1 MTTLAKKAEF
11 TDYSTGCFEALLDNL
26 PLGVLLSNES
36 GKIWY
41 ANAFCN
47 QTFGKGLTQEVI
59 GNKLYQ
65 LEWVKKSGLENEL
78 VNLIQNDQP
87 FLKESI
93 RIKNLDGEELKIK
106 IEATSLKNEKGET
119 KAFVCF
125 MEDVSEKE
133 KLQRNLTDKSHEF
146 TIINEVSLALS
157 STLNTDQI
165 LEMILIGVTAG
176 QGLGFN
182 RAFLLLVDDK
192 GKYLVG
198 KMAIGASKPEEA
210 ARIWDELSKKKLTF
224 KEVLEFSVI
233 SASQRDLEVKGIIGN
248 LRISMEDNENILVK
262 AVKDRN
268 PVHFRSVQNL
278 NHQSNKSLFDLLGTQ
293 EFAVAPLI
301 SKDKVLGVIIADN
314 LITSKPIKD
323 EDIKLLQIFANQAST
338 AIENSKLYNQ
348 LACQVKKLEE
358 VNLALAENTKRM
370 IMIEKFSI
378 IGQLTAR
385 VAHQLRNPMTIIGG
399 FARSLLK
406 KTEESDAGY
415 NSLKIIAGQIDRMEK
430 ILNQLLDYTP
440 KPRMLLKVTHLN
452 LTIEQSLK
460 MVEEEINQSGIN
472 LIKYLEEELP
482 DFLVDAEQL
491 QVALVNIF
499 RNSIQAMP
507 SGGQLSVATWVDGDQ
522 TKIEIKDTGTG
533 IGEDDLKHIFDPF
546 YTTREN
552 FDGLGLTMTSEIIRN
567 HNGQIWAKSQK
578 EKGTSVFI
586 SLPVKEVKTDEK
598 NISCR

>member
-1 MTTLAKKAEF
+1 MNTLTKSSEF
-11 TDYSTGCFEALLDNL
+11 TDCDIGFFQALLDNL
-26 PLGVLLSNES
+26 PLGVLLSNED

-41 ANAFCN
+41 ANTFYN
-47 QTFGKGLTQEVI
+47 QIFGEQFTQEVI

-65 LEWVKKSGLENEL
+65 LEWVKNTGLENTFLNL
-78 VNLIQNDQP
+78 VQNGQP
-87 FLKESI
+87 FLKEPI
-93 RIKNLDGEELKIK
+93 RIRNLDKKELNIR
-106 IEATSLKNEKGET
+106 IEATSLKNEKGGTE
-119 KAFVCF
+119 AYVCF

-133 KLQRNLTDKSHEF
+133 KLQRNLVGKSHEF

-157 STLNTDQI
+157 TTLNTDQI

-182 RAFLLLVDDK
+182 RAYLLLLDDEEN
-192 GKYLVG
+192 YLVG
-198 KMAIGASKPEEA
+198 KMAIGASDPEEA

-224 KEVLEFSVI
+224 KEVLEFSGK
-233 SASQRDLEVKGIIGN
+233 SASQRDQEVKRIIGN
-248 LRISMEDNENILVK
+248 LKISMKDSENILVK
-262 AVKDRN
+262 AVEDKG
-268 PVHFRSVQNL
+268 PVHFRSVQNS
-278 NHQSNKSLFDLLGTQ
+278 NHPSNELLIDLLGTQ
-293 EFAVAPLI
+293 EFVVTPLV

-348 LACQVKKLEE
+348 LTYQVRKLEE
-358 VNLALAENTKRM
+358 ANRALAENTERM
-370 IMIEKFSI
+370 IMVEKFSI

-406 KTEESDAGY
+406 KTQENDPGY

-440 KPRMLLKVTHLN
+440 HPRIQLKKTDLN
-452 LTIEQSLK
+452 LTIEHSLK
-460 MVEEEINQSGIN
+460 MVDREITQSGIN
-472 LIKYLEEELP
+472 LIKYLHGELP
-482 DFLVDAEQL
+482 LFEIDAEQL
-491 QVALVNIF
+491 QVALVNIL

-507 SGGQLSVATWVDGDQ
+507 SGGQLSITTWVEDDRV
-522 TKIEIKDTGTG
+522 KIEIKDTGVG
-533 IGEDDLKHIFDPF
+533 MSENDLKRVFDPF

-552 FDGLGLTMTSEIIRN
+552 SEGLGLTMASEIIKN
-567 HNGQIWAKSQK
+567 HNGQIGAKSQK
-578 EKGTSVFI
+578 EEGTSIFI
-586 SLPVKEVKTDEK
+586 TLPLKRGD
-598 NISCR
+598 NQ